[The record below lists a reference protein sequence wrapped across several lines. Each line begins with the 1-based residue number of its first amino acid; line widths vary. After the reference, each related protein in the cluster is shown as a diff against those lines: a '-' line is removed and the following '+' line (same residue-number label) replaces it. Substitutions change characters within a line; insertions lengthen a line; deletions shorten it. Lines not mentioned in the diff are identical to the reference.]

1 MLRHIFTILA
11 AMTFSLTLFTGC
23 GGASTDGVSFSPG
36 ESSPPITPASLS
48 LETIDDDGFNALSEE
63 DKLAVARK
71 LYSTIYKGVEYKTLK
86 EQIDAKKFIS
96 DFASKL
102 NANVKQPNLLDME
115 AYVSFNPSFEDHR
128 VGADSTEKYAGN
140 IKQEIYSR
148 LYYTKLGREYF
159 NKWVAYVLTQ
169 TILFSPAR
177 EVDSVTPFPEFI
189 RNVYYRL
196 ADRLDEGKTIKE
208 IVYEHMISKENWG
221 RFRSPEDNG
230 REMLEIWLR
239 NFNDEPIPKAAVALQ
254 NWRFES
260 YYEPSEG
267 WEVYDFYHDEPG
279 VDLNESVELFGYTL
293 KNGYDFFKM
302 VTEHPDFMPTVV
314 SRIVDYFFPTM
325 SEAERAAIV
334 EKILEDKPETFQQVF
349 AQILFSKKY
358 LFESDKVKSV
368 EEVFYPMI
376 ESLPYRVI
384 KNSWSWAW
392 APTIKGLAAA
402 MDLSNQKSMW
412 NKLGRDNDLPTDT
425 LSINYYH
432 QFVRSGIL
440 LAQCDNPE
448 GEFEKG
454 IVFSWLDE
462 RLDDTTMESY
472 VDGIFLEV
480 LGRHAKDAEKTTLVN
495 LAKSAGWDEK
505 FHDWSWQRFK
515 LSKLARDYISRLS
528 EVYRYKRIEGA
539 VQ

>member
-1 MLRHIFTILA
+1 MFRYTLTILA
-11 AMTFSLTLFTGC
+11 AMTLSLALFTGC
-23 GGASTDGVSFSPG
+23 GGASTDESPVSQGGSGNPA
-36 ESSPPITPASLS
+36 IAPASLT
-48 LETIDDDGFNALSEE
+48 LEAIDDDSFNALNEE
-63 DKLAVARK
+63 DRLYVARK
-71 LYSTIYKGVEYKTLK
+71 LYSTIYKGVEYKRLK
-86 EQIDAKKFIS
+86 EQIDTEKFIS
-96 DFASKL
+96 DFTSKL
-102 NANVKQPNLLDME
+102 NADVKQPNLIEME
-115 AYVSFNPSFEDHR
+115 AYVPFDPSLEDHR

-140 IKQEIYSR
+140 IKKEIYSR

-177 EVDSVTPFPEFI
+177 EVDSVAPFPEFI

-196 ADRLDEGKTIKE
+196 AESLDEGKTIKE

-239 NFNDEPIPKAAVALQ
+239 NFKDEPVPIAAVALQ
-254 NWRFES
+254 NWRFEN
-260 YYEPSEG
+260 YYDPAEG
-267 WEVYDFYHDEPG
+267 WNVYDFYHDEPG
-279 VDLNESVELFGYTL
+279 VDLNESVELFGFTL

-325 SEAERAAIV
+325 SEAERADIA
-334 EKILEDKPETFQQVF
+334 EKILKNNPETFQQIF

-368 EEVFYPMI
+368 EEVFYPMV
-376 ESLPYRVI
+376 ESLPYHVV

-392 APTIKGLAAA
+392 SPHIKGLAAV
-402 MDLSNQKSMW
+402 MELSNQKSMW
-412 NKLGRDNDLPTDT
+412 NKLGRDIDLPTDT

-432 QFVRSGIL
+432 QFVRDGIML
-440 LAQCDNPE
+440 QNGNPDS
-448 GEFEKG
+448 EFAEG
-454 IVFSWLDE
+454 IVFSRLDE

-472 VDGIFLEV
+472 VDDLFLEI

-495 LAKSAGWDEK
+495 LAKSAGWDDR
-505 FHDWSWQRFK
+505 FQDRSWYRYR
-515 LSKLARDYISRLS
+515 LSKLVRDYISRLS
-528 EVYRYKRIEGA
+528 EVYRYRRIEGA
-539 VQ
+539 VE